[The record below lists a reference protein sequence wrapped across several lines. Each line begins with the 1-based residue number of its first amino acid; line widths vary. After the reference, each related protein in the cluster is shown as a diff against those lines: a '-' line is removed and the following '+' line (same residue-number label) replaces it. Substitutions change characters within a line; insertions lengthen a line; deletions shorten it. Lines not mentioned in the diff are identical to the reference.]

1 LLCHV
6 ALPLRSL
13 RGTFSTRVFHWAG
26 PSGPNNQY
34 LFRLAEAIRRIA
46 PESEN
51 EDLHLFGLEKL
62 VMEHQRTNGLL
73 SGS

>member
-1 LLCHV
+1 
-6 ALPLRSL
+6 
-13 RGTFSTRVFHWAG
+13 
-26 PSGPNNQY
+26 
-34 LFRLAEAIRRIA
+34 LAEAIRRIA

-62 VMEHQRTNGLL
+62 VMERQRTNGLH